1 MNPGDHSLGSR
12 PDLEER
18 VVGDLAGF
26 RDRDDIIKYVCEA
39 TGMRWNEATLY
50 VKAVEEQHRPRLS
63 VRRKGLLLFLGLA
76 FAAGGLAIAGL
87 VIAATLDGWMLLF
100 MDLPIPYLGNAAYL
114 GLGILITAGALAGS
128 WRLFAQDE

>member
-1 MNPGDHSLGSR
+1 MDPGDHSLGSR
-12 PDLEER
+12 PDLEVR
-18 VVGDLAGF
+18 IVSDLAGF
-26 RDRDDIIKYVCEA
+26 RDRDGLIKYVCEA

-100 MDLPIPYLGNAAYL
+100 MNLPIPYLGNAAYL

-128 WRLFAQDE
+128 WRLFTQDE

>member
-1 MNPGDHSLGSR
+1 MSPGNPGLGSR

-18 VVGDLAGF
+18 VVDDLAGF
-26 RDRDDIIKYVCEA
+26 RERDDIIKYVCEA

-50 VKAVEEQHRPRLS
+50 IKAIEEQHRPRLS

-87 VIAATLDGWMLLF
+87 VIAATLDGQMLLF

-114 GLGILITAGALAGS
+114 GLGISITAGALAGS
-128 WRLFAQDE
+128 WRLFTQDE

>member
-1 MNPGDHSLGSR
+1 MNPGDLSLGSR

-18 VVGDLAGF
+18 IVGDLAGF
-26 RDRDDIIKYVCEA
+26 RDRNDIIQYVCEV

-50 VKAVEEQHRPRLS
+50 VRAVEEQHRPRLS

-114 GLGILITAGALAGS
+114 GLGILIAAGALAGS
-128 WRLFAQDE
+128 WRLFTQDE

>member
-1 MNPGDHSLGSR
+1 MNPGDYSLGSR

-26 RDRDDIIKYVCEA
+26 RDRDDIIKYVCET

-50 VKAVEEQHRPRLS
+50 VKAVEEQHRPRLA

-76 FAAGGLAIAGL
+76 LAAGGLAIAGL
-87 VIAATLDGWMLLF
+87 VFAATLDGWVVLF
-100 MDLPIPYLGNAAYL
+100 MNLPIPYLGNVAYL

-128 WRLFAQDE
+128 WRLFTQDD

>member
-1 MNPGDHSLGSR
+1 
-12 PDLEER
+12 
-18 VVGDLAGF
+18 
-26 RDRDDIIKYVCEA
+26 DDIIKYVCEA

-50 VKAVEEQHRPRLS
+50 IKAIEEQHRPRLS

-87 VIAATLDGWMLLF
+87 VIAATLDGWVLLF

-114 GLGILITAGALAGS
+114 GLGILITGGALAGS
-128 WRLFAQDE
+128 WRLFTQDE

>member
-18 VVGDLAGF
+18 VVDDLAGF

-39 TGMRWNEATLY
+39 TGMRWNEANLY

-76 FAAGGLAIAGL
+76 LAAGGLAIAGL
-87 VIAATLDGWMLLF
+87 VIAATLDGQMLLF

-114 GLGILITAGALAGS
+114 GLGISITVGALAGS
-128 WRLFAQDE
+128 WRLFTQDE